1 MAEPDYLSI
10 VMTRDYPRTIALADG
25 GEVVV
30 RPLQAADEAAL
41 LAYFHGIPADERL
54 RVFRENVVDPVV
66 VAAWCREIDPRRV
79 LSLVAVEGGTIVA
92 DATLHRD
99 LRFIKSHVGELR
111 LSVAPGHR
119 HRGIGRRMTLE
130 ILDLAP
136 QLGLAWVDVEAVA
149 DDSDAVPLLRELEFL
164 EIGRLPGH
172 ARDITGATA
181 DLVLF
186 TRRVDPSFD
195 SDIGG
200 QE

>member
-1 MAEPDYLSI
+1 
-10 VMTRDYPRTIALADG
+10 
-25 GEVVV
+25 
-30 RPLQAADEAAL
+30 
-41 LAYFHGIPADERL
+41 
-54 RVFRENVVDPVV
+54 
-66 VAAWCREIDPRRV
+66 
-79 LSLVAVEGGTIVA
+79 
-92 DATLHRD
+92 
-99 LRFIKSHVGELR
+99 
-111 LSVAPGHR
+111 
-119 HRGIGRRMTLE
+119 MTLE

>member
-79 LSLVAVEGGTIVA
+79 LSLVAVEGAPSSPTPRCTVIFGSSSRTWVSCACRWRLGT
-92 DATLHRD
+92 
-99 LRFIKSHVGELR
+99 
-111 LSVAPGHR
+111 
-119 HRGIGRRMTLE
+119 GIG
-130 ILDLAP
+130 AS
-136 QLGLAWVDVEAVA
+136 A
-149 DDSDAVPLLRELEFL
+149 
-164 EIGRLPGH
+164 
-172 ARDITGATA
+172 GA
-181 DLVLF
+181 
-186 TRRVDPSFD
+186 
-195 SDIGG
+195 
-200 QE
+200 